1 MKSTSLSALL
11 LLFRS
16 ASAFKISPII
26 QKYSLSTSSLSLHA
40 RNSESPE
47 TAAADFAVTPSIDN
61 SPSNNATR
69 RPVITFVTGNLL
81 KLKEAQHILDSTCS
95 VPFELVAYG
104 QLDLD
109 ELQSDIP
116 EKIAAAKCRLAA
128 KAVGGP
134 VMIDDT
140 SLCFNALGGLPGPYI
155 KWSYLENN
163 LCGSFETSMML
174 SSLLHALQLSSNKS
188 SSLAGSWIAL
198 GAVAW

>member
-1 MKSTSLSALL
+1 MKMSLVSSLL
-11 LLFRS
+11 LLFPV
-16 ASAFKISPII
+16 AVAFKACPLVRMHA
-26 QKYSLSTSSLSLHA
+26 LSTPSLALRA
-40 RNSESPE
+40 ANSESPVSGA
-47 TAAADFAVTPSIDN
+47 TNFAVTPSNEN
-61 SPSNNATR
+61 SPSSDATR

-104 QLDLD
+104 ELDLD

-155 KWSYLENN
+155 KWYDLN
-163 LCGSFETSMML
+163 
-174 SSLLHALQLSSNKS
+174 ALYVSVLQCMH
-188 SSLAGSWIAL
+188 
-198 GAVAW
+198 